1 MRANQL
7 PLDDLG
13 GLGIF
18 TLMAKALTS
27 RPPEAEA
34 FERPDA
40 SPPCPSTPR
49 RGILD
54 RLNHWFW
61 TREQRA
67 VEAYLA
73 KSQDVHDLEARIR
86 HLERGTPYPTTDIP
100 SRWRTGQRATRGT

>member
-1 MRANQL
+1 MRANQI

-18 TLMAKALTS
+18 SLMAKALALNPPVPGALD
-27 RPPEAEA
+27 RPN
-34 FERPDA
+34 A
-40 SPPCPSTPR
+40 SPSRATAPR
-49 RGILD
+49 RGLLD

-73 KSQDVHDLEARIR
+73 QSQDVHELEARIR
-86 HLERGTPYPTTDIP
+86 RLERGAPYPYY
-100 SRWRTGQRATRGT
+100 

>member
-18 TLMAKALTS
+18 TLMEKALTLH
-27 RPPEAEA
+27 PPVAEA
-34 FERPDA
+34 FDRPDA
-40 SPPCPSTPR
+40 SPSRASAR
-49 RGILD
+49 RGLLD

-73 KSQDVHDLEARIR
+73 KSQDAHDLEVRIR
-86 HLERGTPYPTTDIP
+86 HLERGTPYPYY
-100 SRWRTGQRATRGT
+100 